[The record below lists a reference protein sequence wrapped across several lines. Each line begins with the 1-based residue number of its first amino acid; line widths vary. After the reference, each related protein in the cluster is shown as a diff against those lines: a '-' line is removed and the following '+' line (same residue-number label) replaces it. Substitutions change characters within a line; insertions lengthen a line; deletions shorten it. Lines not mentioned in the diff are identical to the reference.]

1 MKPTDDKTRENIILA
16 KQRGEKRE
24 KIAYWINVSISTID
38 KIWRR
43 FKETGS
49 YSAIPYQGRK
59 SEIDKETDDKI
70 RTTIRE
76 IPDITLEKLIE
87 KLALPLTV
95 SGLSRKLDRMG
106 ISYKKR
112 HFTQTNK
119 NVQTS
124 KKNVVSGENF
134 KKN

>member
-1 MKPTDDKTRENIILA
+1 MRPTDDKTRENIILA
-16 KQRGEKRE
+16 KKRGEKRE
-24 KIAYWINVSISTID
+24 KIAYWLNVSISTID

-43 FKETGS
+43 FKDTGS

-59 SEIDKETDDKI
+59 SDISKEMDDKI
-70 RTTIRE
+70 RAEISE

-87 KLALPLTV
+87 KLSLTLTV
-95 SGLSRKLDRMG
+95 SGLSRRLHKMG

-112 HFTQTNK
+112 HSSQTNK

-124 KKNVVSGENF
+124 KKNVTSGERV